1 MAKRTRKGGYL
12 SWNPMNWFKAAPE
25 TPSEGTQP
33 TGSITPPDNSV
44 TDSTPTSSTPKY
56 SFGSNNASV
65 GGRHTRRHRR
75 GAKKTRSGKK
85 SNRR

>member
-1 MAKRTRKGGYL
+1 
-12 SWNPMNWFKAAPE
+12 
-25 TPSEGTQP
+25 
-33 TGSITPPDNSV
+33 V

-56 SFGSNNASV
+56 SFGSNNTSV